1 MTRLLYGLG
10 GLCVRR
16 RWAVLGVWLVVFA
29 VLAIAAR
36 TVGPDVNDNL
46 TLPGSDSQQA
56 TDLLSERFPS
66 QANGTNPVVLEA
78 PAGAKLT
85 DSKYKKPIDDTVA
98 AFKKDPDVRDATSP
112 LSSAGARTSW
122 PRTSGS
128 ATSRST

>member
-46 TLPGSDSQQA
+46 SLPGSDSQKA
-56 TDLLSERFPS
+56 TDLLD
-66 QANGTNPVVLEA
+66 AVDWVLA
-78 PAGAKLT
+78 GPPA
-85 DSKYKKPIDDTVA
+85 
-98 AFKKDPDVRDATSP
+98 
-112 LSSAGARTSW
+112 
-122 PRTSGS
+122 
-128 ATSRST
+128 